1 MIISKTPFRVSL
13 FGGGTD
19 YPDWYRKNGGAVIG
33 TTIDKYC
40 YLSVR
45 YLPPFFEHKHRVVWS
60 NIELVNHIDEIQH
73 PAVRAIMGE
82 MDVERGMEI
91 TYNADLPARS
101 GLGSSSSFAVGLLN
115 ALYAIK
121 GEMVS
126 KKQLANEAIRIE
138 QDVMKEAV
146 GSQDQIWAAYGGL
159 NRIEFNSDGSYD
171 VAPIVISAANK
182 ERLHSSMMLFFTGFS
197 RYSTDIA
204 VKKIAN
210 FGNKERELRQL
221 HFFCDEA
228 VKILQRCDGLVSDL
242 GALMHDAW
250 MLKRELADGVTTKEV
265 DEIYQAGLDA
275 GAIGGK
281 ILGAGGGGFM
291 LFLVDPKNQKAVREK
306 LKNLIQVKFD
316 LDSGGSKIVVFEP
329 DEFGNGNGH

>member
-91 TYNADLPARS
+91 SYNADLPARS
-101 GLGSSSSFAVGLLN
+101 GLGSSSSFSVGLLN

-121 GEMVS
+121 G
-126 KKQLANEAIRIE
+126 
-138 QDVMKEAV
+138 
-146 GSQDQIWAAYGGL
+146 
-159 NRIEFNSDGSYD
+159 
-171 VAPIVISAANK
+171 
-182 ERLHSSMMLFFTGFS
+182 
-197 RYSTDIA
+197 
-204 VKKIAN
+204 
-210 FGNKERELRQL
+210 
-221 HFFCDEA
+221 
-228 VKILQRCDGLVSDL
+228 
-242 GALMHDAW
+242 
-250 MLKRELADGVTTKEV
+250 
-265 DEIYQAGLDA
+265 
-275 GAIGGK
+275 
-281 ILGAGGGGFM
+281 
-291 LFLVDPKNQKAVREK
+291 
-306 LKNLIQVKFD
+306 
-316 LDSGGSKIVVFEP
+316 
-329 DEFGNGNGH
+329 

>member
-1 MIISKTPFRVSL
+1 
-13 FGGGTD
+13 
-19 YPDWYRKNGGAVIG
+19 
-33 TTIDKYC
+33 
-40 YLSVR
+40 
-45 YLPPFFEHKHRVVWS
+45 
-60 NIELVNHIDEIQH
+60 
-73 PAVRAIMGE
+73 
-82 MDVERGMEI
+82 
-91 TYNADLPARS
+91 
-101 GLGSSSSFAVGLLN
+101 
-115 ALYAIK
+115 
-121 GEMVS
+121 MVS

>member
-60 NIELVNHIDEIQH
+60 NIELVNNIDEIQH

-82 MDVERGMEI
+82 MDVQRGMEI
-91 TYNADLPARS
+91 SYNADLPARS
-101 GLGSSSSFAVGLLN
+101 GLGSSSSFSVGLLN

-121 GEMVS
+121 GEMIS

-138 QDVMKEAV
+138 QEVMKEAV

-159 NRIEFNSDGSYD
+159 NRIE
-171 VAPIVISAANK
+171 
-182 ERLHSSMMLFFTGFS
+182 
-197 RYSTDIA
+197 
-204 VKKIAN
+204 
-210 FGNKERELRQL
+210 
-221 HFFCDEA
+221 
-228 VKILQRCDGLVSDL
+228 
-242 GALMHDAW
+242 
-250 MLKRELADGVTTKEV
+250 
-265 DEIYQAGLDA
+265 
-275 GAIGGK
+275 
-281 ILGAGGGGFM
+281 
-291 LFLVDPKNQKAVREK
+291 
-306 LKNLIQVKFD
+306 
-316 LDSGGSKIVVFEP
+316 
-329 DEFGNGNGH
+329 